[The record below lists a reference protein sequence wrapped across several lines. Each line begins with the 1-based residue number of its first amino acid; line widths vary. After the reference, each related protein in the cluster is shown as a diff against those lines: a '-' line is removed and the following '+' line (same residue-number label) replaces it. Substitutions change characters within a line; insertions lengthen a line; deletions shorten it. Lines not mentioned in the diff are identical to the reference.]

1 MTALTLAL
9 APMLL
14 AADATPV
21 LGGDFWLPPPAST
34 FAGGLDQMFTFINWL
49 CYFFF
54 ALITIL
60 MVIFVIKYRAP
71 KGHTFRADGPHH
83 NLPMELTWLVIPMIL
98 VVVIF
103 WLGFAGSRTLGV
115 EGYVGLITPPR
126 NSYEIQATAQKWSW
140 SFKYPNGVI
149 SDDLYIP
156 AGEPVKMTLKA
167 VDVLH
172 SFYIPNFRVKRDC
185 VPERYGY
192 LWFQADEP
200 TGRNRFHHL
209 FCTEYCGNGHS
220 QMNRR
225 VFVLARADFDAW
237 LKNEETWLE
246 KIDDAELY
254 WRAGPKLY
262 ARCVTCHS
270 LDGKAGVGP
279 SWKGLWD
286 RVSGGAGSD
295 GTFTDGKTYKDLIG
309 PGKAFATPE
318 DYIRDSILNP
328 GGHVVSTYSPAGMPT
343 FKGQLDG
350 RGIDAIIGMMKHLD
364 EFDPKTG
371 KWMKAGTEQKP

>member
-1 MTALTLAL
+1 MIAPLFSQATTMLA
-9 APMLL
+9 
-14 AADATPV
+14 DTATPI
-21 LGGDFWLPPPAST
+21 LGGDFWLPPPASS
-34 FAGGLDQMFTFINWL
+34 FAEGLDQMFHFINWL

-54 ALITIL
+54 ALIAIL
-60 MVIFVIKYRAP
+60 MLVFLAKYRAP
-71 KGHTFRADGPHH
+71 KGHTFRTDGPTHH
-83 NLPMELTWLVIPMIL
+83 LPMELTWLIIPLIL

-103 WLGFAGSRTLGV
+103 WLGFAGSKSLGV
-115 EGYVGLITPPR
+115 EGYVGLTTPPR

-149 SDDLYIP
+149 TDDLYIP
-156 AGEPVKMTLKA
+156 AGEPVKMVLKA

-172 SFYIPNFRVKRDC
+172 SFFIPNFRVKRDC

-200 TGRNRFHHL
+200 TGRNRYHHL

-220 QMNRR
+220 QMNRK

-237 LKNEETWLE
+237 LRNEETWLE

-254 WRAGPKLY
+254 WRAGPKLF

-270 LDGKAGVGP
+270 LDGTVGVGP

-286 RVSGGAGSD
+286 RVSGGAGA
-295 GTFTDGKTYKDLIG
+295 DGKFADGKSYKDIIG
-309 PGKAFATPE
+309 PGKEFATPE

-328 GGHVVSTYSPAGMPT
+328 AGHVVGGFSPAGMPT
-343 FKGQLDG
+343 FKGQLDD
-350 RGIDAIIGMMKHLD
+350 RAIDALIGMMKHLN
-364 EFDPKTG
+364 EFDPKTA
-371 KWMKAGTEQKP
+371 KWTKDAPEQK